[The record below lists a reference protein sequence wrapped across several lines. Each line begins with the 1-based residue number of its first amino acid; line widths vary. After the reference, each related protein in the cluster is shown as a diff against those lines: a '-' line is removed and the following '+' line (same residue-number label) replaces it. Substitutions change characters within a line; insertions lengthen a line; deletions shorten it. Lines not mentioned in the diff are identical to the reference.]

1 MLKEERM
8 RAFKFSLS
16 FLLLSGTL
24 AWSQVQPTKE
34 STPSAGD
41 FYVGGI
47 YTGSNPA
54 SNFSAGIGG
63 GVDVRVYKWI
73 QAEADFSSFLANSG
87 TANLTTTV
95 DYLVGPRISKPVS
108 HSRFSPFADFLVGG
122 QTFHNGSTQHSYF
135 FGNGNGLA
143 FAGDGGV
150 DIRLSK
156 HLAFRGQAGFISSHY
171 VTAPTTTTNTRFR
184 AGTFLV
190 FRF

>member
-1 MLKEERM
+1 M
-8 RAFKFSLS
+8 RTLECFLS

-24 AWSQVQPTKE
+24 AWSQVQPMKE
-34 STPSAGD
+34 STLSTGD
-41 FYVGGI
+41 FYVGGA

-73 QAEADFSSFLANSG
+73 QVEADISSFFATSG
-87 TANLTTTV
+87 VANLTTTI
-95 DYLVGPRISKPVS
+95 DYLVGPRISKPIS
-108 HSRFSPFADFLVGG
+108 RSRFSPFADFLVGG
-122 QTFHNGSTQHSYF
+122 QTFHNGSTQHSYYY
-135 FGNGNGLA
+135 GNGNGLA

-150 DIRLSK
+150 DIRLSN
-156 HLAFRGQAGFISSHY
+156 HLAFRGQAGFISSNY

-190 FRF
+190 YRF